1 MINIEKI
8 DLIEEV
14 KDIKTP
20 QEEIETKVSEKI
32 EMIKEILE
40 ITEEEDLEVSIKKTI
55 EQEIGI
61 KDIIGMIT
69 IGIIEIIIGIIEII
83 EIEKIEEKDIIN
95 L

>member
-1 MINIEKI
+1 MNGLSETVEELINIEKI

-40 ITEEEDLEVSIKKTI
+40 ITEEEGELYVC
-55 EQEIGI
+55 
-61 KDIIGMIT
+61 
-69 IGIIEIIIGIIEII
+69 
-83 EIEKIEEKDIIN
+83 
-95 L
+95 

>member
-1 MINIEKI
+1 LNGLSETVEELINIEKI

-40 ITEEEDLEVSIKKTI
+40 ITEEEGELYVC
-55 EQEIGI
+55 
-61 KDIIGMIT
+61 
-69 IGIIEIIIGIIEII
+69 
-83 EIEKIEEKDIIN
+83 
-95 L
+95 

>member
-1 MINIEKI
+1 MNGLSETVEELINIEKI

-40 ITEEEDLEVSIKKTI
+40 ITEEKGELYVC
-55 EQEIGI
+55 
-61 KDIIGMIT
+61 
-69 IGIIEIIIGIIEII
+69 
-83 EIEKIEEKDIIN
+83 
-95 L
+95 